1 MPSVGVAFISNVGGG
16 PVVTGYPSV
25 LVNDLPVVIVGSRVA
40 DHGKDEHNRAKM
52 IVGYPSVLA
61 GDIPICRLGDNASCG
76 HPLISGSNVEA
87 G

>member
-1 MPSVGVAFISNVGGG
+1 MPSVGIAFASTVGGG
-16 PVVTGYPSV
+16 TVLTGYPSV
-25 LVNDLPVVIVGSRVA
+25 LANDLPIVVVGSVIA
-40 DHGKDEHNRAKM
+40 DHGRNEHSSAKM

>member
-1 MPSVGVAFISNVGGG
+1 MPSVGVAFISSVGGG
-16 PVVTGYPSV
+16 ALLTGYPSV
-25 LVNDLPVVIVGSRVA
+25 LVNDLPAVIVGSLVA
-40 DHGKDEHNRAKM
+40 DHGRDEHSSAKM
-52 IVGYPSVLA
+52 VVGFPSVLV